1 MPKHISKK
9 YHQTTRYDRTEISPN
24 YLNIPAAKLP
34 KIAPRM
40 DFRLSMHWRIFRIVA
55 EFIDGFQYIADFKK
69 TVSVFGSTRVS
80 ETDRWYKE
88 ARKLSRMLVNKKFT
102 IVTGGGPG
110 IMEAANRGAY
120 EAKGTSVGIN
130 IQLPREQRTNP
141 YVNTSIGF
149 HYFFTRKLM
158 LTYSAEAYVYFPG
171 GYGTLDEFF
180 EIITLIQTKKIATH
194 IPIILVGKDYWGPFE
209 AWMKNVMYEKY
220 DGVDKADLRLFEIVD
235 SAEEAFRIIKKHA
248 KPRHDF

>member
-1 MPKHISKK
+1 MQKR
-9 YHQTTRYDRTEISPN
+9 TTKRTRSAHYDKTEISPN
-24 YLNIPAAKLP
+24 YLNLPAAKLP
-34 KIAPRM
+34 TIAPRI
-40 DFRLSMHWRIFRIVA
+40 DFRSSMHWRIFRIVA

-69 TVSVFGSTRVS
+69 TVSVFGSTRIP
-80 ETDRWYKE
+80 ETNHWYKE
-88 ARKLSRMLVNKKFT
+88 ARRLGKMLSKDGFT

-110 IMEAANRGAY
+110 IMEAANRGAHD
-120 EAKGTSVGIN
+120 AKGASVGIN

-194 IPIILVGKDYWGPFE
+194 IPIVLVGKDYWKPFE
-209 AWMKNVMYEKY
+209 KWMTSVMYERY
-220 DGVDKADLRLFEIVD
+220 NGVDKADLKLFEIVD
-235 SAEEAFRIIKKHA
+235 SAEEAFRIIKRRA